1 MKTWLSDFFLG
12 RLEEAQATIAE
23 AHAKKLDTPN
33 LHLLVGLLAFTF
45 MKNDTPGSAQE
56 IAWSRGSSKKPCSWR
71 A

>member
-33 LHLLVGLLAFTF
+33 LHLLVGLPAF

-56 IAWSRGSSKKPCSWR
+56 IAWPRGSSKKPCSWR